1 MKILFGTKLMI
12 MIILVLLF
20 LFSGERQRVEAKSS
34 LKIGMVSI
42 YVDSPEKAF
51 KFYTEVLGFIKV
63 VYMPEAKLA
72 VVASP
77 LDPMGTAL
85 LLEPHDNPI
94 ASRYQKEI
102 YEAGLPAIVL
112 SSEDIFQEYER
123 LKKLGVKFKQEPTKT
138 EWGIL
143 AIFDDTCGNWIQLH
157 QSLK

>member
-1 MKILFGTKLMI
+1 MKILFGIKAMI
-12 MIILVLLF
+12 MIISLSLL
-20 LFSGERQRVEAKSS
+20 LSSGEKRTMEANSS

-42 YVDSPEKAF
+42 YVDSPQKAF

-77 LDPMGTAL
+77 LDPQGTAL
-85 LLEPHDNPI
+85 LLEPNDNPI

-112 SSEDIFQEYER
+112 STENIFQEYER
-123 LKKLGVKFKQEPTKT
+123 LKKLGVNFKQEPMKT
-138 EWGIL
+138 EWGTL

-157 QSLK
+157 QPLK